1 MLSGVVAAAGVVAYY
16 SLSELLVRG
25 GMYGGDALEFID
37 YISDF
42 VSGKS
47 SLVLL
52 VSYVIVIISVIVVF
66 KLRGK
71 RLSTYSGMTHVSLWS
86 IIGSTILGAVLG
98 IITYSLIPES
108 PQEAAAEISWIALL
122 CVVVGPFVEEFM
134 FRGILL
140 KMFGASCGIVA
151 SVIMTSILF
160 AVSHGELV
168 QMLYTFVLGII
179 LCVVRIK
186 STSLWSVCA
195 VHLSFNIS
203 GALLAVE
210 GFELSG
216 KGFAITAAIAVFSL
230 LIACS
235 GGRKLAPTK

>member
-1 MLSGVVAAAGVVAYY
+1 MLSGVAAAAGVVAYY
-16 SLSELLVRG
+16 SLSELLMHG
-25 GMYGGDALEFID
+25 GMHSGDAAEFID

-52 VSYVIVIISVIVVF
+52 VSYVIVILTVIVVF
-66 KLRGK
+66 KLRG
-71 RLSTYSGMTHVSLWS
+71 RSLSAYSGMSHVSFWS
-86 IIGSTILGAVLG
+86 IIGSIVLGIMLG

-108 PQEAAAEISWIALL
+108 PQETVAEISSIALL
-122 CVVVGPFVEEFM
+122 CVVLGPFVEEFM

-151 SVIMTSILF
+151 SVVITSVLF
-160 AVSHGELV
+160 AISHGEPV

-179 LCVVRIK
+179 LAVVRIK
-186 STSLWSVCA
+186 STSLWSVCM
-195 VHLSFNIS
+195 VHLAFNIS
-203 GALLAVE
+203 GALLAVG

-216 KGFAITAAIAVFSL
+216 KGFAISSFIVVVAM

-235 GGRKLAPTK
+235 GGRKLESAK